1 MAAKAVVTIRQH
13 ALDER
18 KKAQEAR
25 ELVNIMLANN
35 IARFT
40 SEFHIDDVV
49 V

>member
-1 MAAKAVVTIRQH
+1 MATKAVVTIRQPT
-13 ALDER
+13 LDER

-25 ELVNIMLANN
+25 ELANIMVANN
-35 IARFT
+35 IARFI